1 VHTSSNQDNQG
12 VCGYALAAADSKKF
26 YESVVKDYLPR
37 VQTAYT
43 RPTGGARRLRLE
55 VVFPFLFLFLFF
67 SWQLASHARTF
78 HIPGD
83 QLEWT
88 PSQHLVEEIF
98 HPAYKLPDE
107 VYRRFPSHV
116 QIYTLVRARGQGN
129 ETRMLNAVLQ
139 FLSERKSDGVHVDVP
154 STNTRSIEQ
163 YERMGFRH
171 VPVQKGRLG
180 FAAIRLV
187 FFF

>member
-1 VHTSSNQDNQG
+1 MWLRPCSCRLAEILRERGQGLPASRTDGVHETHRWGETVTIVFQVFAFIS
-12 VCGYALAAADSKKF
+12 F
-26 YESVVKDYLPR
+26 Y
-37 VQTAYT
+37 
-43 RPTGGARRLRLE
+43 
-55 VVFPFLFLFLFF
+55 FF
-67 SWQLASHARTF
+67 ICFRLASYVSHL
-78 HIPGD
+78 PGD

-88 PSQHLVEEIF
+88 PSQHLVEEMF
-98 HPAYKLPDE
+98 DPDYKLPDE

-154 STNTRSIEQ
+154 STNIRSIEQ

-171 VPVQKGRLG
+171 VPVHKGQLGCRTAMRLFWTIKVSARG
-180 FAAIRLV
+180 AR
-187 FFF
+187 